1 MNAPARLEH
10 VIDGKRAWVRADLRR
25 EDWLFKLPPECL
37 AELKALLPQLAAHLT
52 PVENIDAA
60 PHVLPALPAC
70 RALMGRVKRAL
81 DDGVRFALI
90 DRLPIDEIGD
100 EVAHAFY
107 WILSSMIARPV
118 QQKVTGTW
126 IYPVHDTGR
135 KATAGSGVRPDQTNM
150 EQFFHNDNSY
160 NTAPPEY
167 VALLCMQPA
176 KSGGVSH
183 VINFY
188 AVHNA
193 LVRAHP
199 HVIARLYQSFW
210 YDRQGEPAPDG
221 SDTMSAPLFTYDTHN
236 MRLRARMG
244 LFQIGSGYQMRGETL
259 DAAGAEAVTT
269 LKRVLA
275 DESLSFDFVLE
286 RGHLQFVNNREIG
299 HRRTAFHDYDEPTRK
314 RRLMRLWLRDAGGI
328 GYHG

>member
-10 VIDGKRAWVRADLRR
+10 VIDGKRAWVRADVRR
-25 EDWLFKLPPECL
+25 EDWLFKLPPACL
-37 AELKALLPQLAAHLT
+37 AELKALLPQLAGRLT
-52 PVENIDAA
+52 PVENIGTA

-70 RALMGRVKRAL
+70 RALMDRVKRAL

-90 DRLPIDEIGD
+90 DRLPLDEIGD
-100 EVAHAFY
+100 EAAHACY
-107 WILSSMIARPV
+107 WSLWSMIARPV

-126 IYPVHDTGR
+126 MYPVHDTGR
-135 KATAGSGVRPDQTNM
+135 KATAGSGIRPDQTNM
-150 EQFFHNDNSY
+150 EQFFHNDNAY
-160 NTAPPEY
+160 NTAPPDY

-188 AVHNA
+188 AVNNA

-199 HVIARLYQSFW
+199 HVIARLYQPFW

-221 SDTMSAPLFTYDTHN
+221 SDTMSAPLFTYDG
-236 MRLRARMG
+236 RLRARMG

-259 DAAGAEAVTT
+259 DAAGVG
-269 LKRVLA
+269 R
-275 DESLSFDFVLE
+275 LE
-286 RGHLQFVNNREIG
+286 QV
-299 HRRTAFHDYDEPTRK
+299 
-314 RRLMRLWLRDAGGI
+314 
-328 GYHG
+328 

>member
-1 MNAPARLEH
+1 MSVPAKLEQ
-10 VIDGKRAWVRADLRR
+10 VIDGKRAWRRADLRR
-25 EDWLFKLPPECL
+25 EDWLFTLPPQCL
-37 AELKALLPQLAAHLT
+37 AELKALLPQLAGRLT

-60 PHVLPALPAC
+60 RFELPAC
-70 RALMGRVKRAL
+70 RALMQRIKSAL
-81 DDGVRFALI
+81 DDGARFALI

-100 EVAHAFY
+100 EAAQAFY
-107 WILSSMIARPV
+107 WILASMIARPV

-126 IYPVHDTGR
+126 IYPVRDTGR

-160 NTAPPEY
+160 NTAPPDY
-167 VALLCMQPA
+167 VVLLCMRPA
-176 KSGGVSH
+176 ATGGVSH

-193 LVRAHP
+193 LMRAHP
-199 HVIARLYQSFW
+199 HVMARLYQPFW
-210 YDRQGEPAPDG
+210 YDRQGEPALDG
-221 SDTMSAPLFTYDTHN
+221 SDTMSAPLFTYDG
-236 MRLRARMG
+236 RLRARMG
-244 LFQIGSGYQMRGETL
+244 LFQIASGYQMRGETL
-259 DAAGAEAVTT
+259 DAAGAEAVAT

-286 RGHLQFVNNREIG
+286 RGHLQFVNNRELG
-299 HRRTAFHDYDEPTRK
+299 HRRTAFQDYAEPQRK
-314 RRLMRLWLRDAGGI
+314 RLLMRLWLRDAGGI